1 MLHEN
6 ATCGATNDDQQMTAE
21 PRLMPARAKRS
32 CGAQNPAAVSWI
44 CVRREA

>member
-21 PRLMPARAKRS
+21 PGLRPARAKRS